1 MTSHILN
8 EGFTEEDYLH
18 GYCQDWVIENY
29 QKGDKIIVFQE
40 YDYDIDETCMGHSVL
55 FRNGKYVDVR
65 GEMDDVDEVLDE
77 FDFTDDD
84 VLEFKTLPAFKKYLK
99 NMSIPYE

>member
-1 MTSHILN
+1 
-8 EGFTEEDYLH
+8 
-18 GYCQDWVIENY
+18 
-29 QKGDKIIVFQE
+29 
-40 YDYDIDETCMGHSVL
+40 MGHSVL

-99 NMSIPYE
+99 NMGIPYE